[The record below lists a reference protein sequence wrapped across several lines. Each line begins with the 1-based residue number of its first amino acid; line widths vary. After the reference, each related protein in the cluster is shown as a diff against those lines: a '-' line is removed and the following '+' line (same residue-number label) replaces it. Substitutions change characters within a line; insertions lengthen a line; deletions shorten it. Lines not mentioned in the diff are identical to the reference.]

1 MTHHAPLPES
11 LPDPHADM
19 RWCYASDLR
28 DLVHARGPDLWIHG
42 HLHHAAD
49 YRVGPT
55 RVVCNPRGHV
65 EEASGFDPS
74 MVIDAR

>member
-28 DLVHARGPDLWIHG
+28 DLVHARGPDLWVHG

-55 RVVCNPRGHV
+55 RIVCNPRGHV
-65 EEASGFDPS
+65 EEASGFEPS
-74 MVIDAR
+74 EDVALE